1 MGLIRLLKNDLANES
16 RTWVEKQ
23 LISPDQ
29 AAEIC
34 KIYGIDFHNMDQR
47 SRGYWILVLLG
58 YLFIGLALI
67 TLVSANWDEIP
78 RAIRMGG
85 LISITLAT
93 HLAGLI
99 KIRQGKEGPGIGLF
113 FLASLFY
120 GASIMLIAQ
129 IYHLGEH
136 FPDGTLIWA
145 LGVLPLALLLRS
157 TALMLLSATLGSI
170 WFTLEIH
177 LGYFPWLFPIF
188 IGAITW
194 HLFRAGASR
203 TLFLLLII
211 LTGLFF
217 EYCISWGLGGWDYL
231 DFELENLFFAEG
243 WFLVCYGLSKYLVSR
258 NSPDAKDYGTLLSL
272 WCLRFFIFSLFVFS
286 FEAPWEELLPTAWQ
300 APGLALAGGI
310 VMVIGGLV
318 LAYVGSKK
326 LNELVVPGLASLIF
340 VASLLGSLWVD
351 DRYTA
356 IYFTVADNIILVV
369 SGVWLIVNG
378 IRNAVSH
385 YFFLGVVTVLLVGLI
400 RYVDLVGDYIGAAAL
415 FMGFAVILL
424 ATAKFWKSRQ
434 GKGGAV

>member
-1 MGLIRLLKNDLANES
+1 MGLIRLLKHDLAMES
-16 RTWVEKQ
+16 RTWVKKQ

-78 RAIRMGG
+78 RAIRMGC
-85 LISITLAT
+85 LISITLTT

-157 TALMLLSATLGSI
+157 TALMLLTATLGSI

-188 IGAITW
+188 LAAITW
-194 HLFRAGASR
+194 HLFRAGSSR
-203 TLFLLLII
+203 TLFLILII

-231 DFELENLFFAEG
+231 DFELENLFFAGG
-243 WFLVCYGLSKYLVSR
+243 WFLVCYGLSKFLVSR

-286 FEAPWEELLPTAWQ
+286 FEAPWEELLATAWQ

-310 VMVIGGLV
+310 VMILSGLV
-318 LAYVGSKK
+318 LTYMGSKQIK
-326 LNELVVPGLASLIF
+326 ELVVPGLASLVF
-340 VASLLGSLWVD
+340 MAALLGSLWVD

-356 IYFTVADNIILVV
+356 IYFTIADNIILVV

-378 IRNAVSH
+378 IRKAVSH
-385 YFFLGVVTVLLVGLI
+385 YFFLGVTTVLLVGLI